1 MFPSVQKKILFSLA
15 FYSTKMKQPVAL
27 LLLILTVLSLASCS
41 LEKRVY
47 SSGYHISWMQPINL
61 DASQGR
67 VEGAS
72 QDLPKDLSKNLRR
85 DVTQGRAEGAS
96 QELSQN
102 LPKDL
107 SKNLSSNLEIHTL
120 SDTITPTNKQE
131 DYFGDKVHKPSKEK
145 IRPYF
150 QRPIKRPKTIEDLKL
165 AIRFDFRLVLASF
178 LLILFL
184 GGLIYLGYLISFENL
199 GVGIVLYLSAIA
211 SVLAFF
217 FYLLRGVLR
226 TLKLVALKIFGK
238 PDEEQINKRK
248 KHSVRESE
256 HQFFRKTLLAIGRF
270 FRFLIQPKSFG
281 SKVLLYLLALILGAL
296 IIGLSQ

>member
-1 MFPSVQKKILFSLA
+1 MKQQSRGHVPFRSKKILFSLA

-47 SSGYHISWMQPINL
+47 SNGYHISWMHTVEKGVLQVPSQDVAQ
-61 DASQGR
+61 DASR
-67 VEGAS
+67 
-72 QDLPKDLSKNLRR
+72 
-85 DVTQGRAEGAS
+85 
-96 QELSQN
+96 ELSQN

-184 GGLIYLGYLISFENL
+184 GGLLYLGYLISFENL
-199 GVGIVLYLSAIA
+199 GVGIVLYLSALA

-226 TLKLVALKIFGK
+226 TLKLVALKIFRK
-238 PDEEQINKRK
+238 PDEARINKRK
-248 KHSVRESE
+248 NHSVRESE
-256 HQFFRKTLLAIGRF
+256 HQFFRKILLAIGRF

-281 SKVLLYLLALILGAL
+281 SKVLLYLMALILGAL

>member
-1 MFPSVQKKILFSLA
+1 MH
-15 FYSTKMKQPVAL
+15 
-27 LLLILTVLSLASCS
+27 TV
-41 LEKRVY
+41 EKGVL
-47 SSGYHISWMQPINL
+47 Q
-61 DASQGR
+61 DASQD
-67 VEGAS
+67 VA
-72 QDLPKDLSKNLRR
+72 QDVAQDALQ
-85 DVTQGRAEGAS
+85 DVTQDALQDALQDVTQDAS
-96 QELSQN
+96 QELS
-102 LPKDL
+102 
-107 SKNLSSNLEIHTL
+107 SNLSSNLEIQTL

-226 TLKLVALKIFGK
+226 TLKLVALKIFRK
-238 PDEEQINKRK
+238 PDEARINKRQN
-248 KHSVRESE
+248 HRVRESE
-256 HQFFRKTLLAIGRF
+256 HQFFRKILLAIGRF